1 LVRSLLPEG
10 GRGIAVFDITNAQS
24 FDNLGTLIL
33 ALVDIAQ
40 TEMTIFVAWN
50 KVDLE
55 DGRPVGARELLPVV
69 TLFGSVKCVT
79 RRFYPFYGDS

>member
-1 LVRSLLPEG
+1 MVRSLLPEG

-33 ALVDIAQ
+33 ALVDIAG
-40 TEMTIFVAWN
+40 TEMTIFVAGN

-55 DGRPVGARELLPVV
+55 DGRRVGARELLPVV
-69 TLFGSVKCVT
+69 RDG
-79 RRFYPFYGDS
+79 RRDGPERYGHVREVR